1 MRARNVGRLLIL
13 LLGAAACA
21 AGPEPARLEAPR
33 VESDDPAIGQP
44 FSVELPRGERSVR
57 LEGVRGRVTLV
68 CILGDAYERVADAC
82 AQVRKRWRDRVEMV
96 GIWVGSEPGDLSG
109 LPFRAYVDLGGEALR
124 RSFGG
129 EADSQVLVL
138 DVRGRVARRIGLG
151 ELDRLADEVSR
162 LLP

>member
-1 MRARNVGRLLIL
+1 MRTRSVGRLLIL
-13 LLGAAACA
+13 LLSAGACA
-21 AGPEPARLEAPR
+21 VGPEPARLDAPR
-33 VESDDPAIGQP
+33 VESEDPTIGQP
-44 FSVELPRGERSVR
+44 FSVDLPRGERSVR

-68 CILGDAYERVADAC
+68 CIFGDSYERVAEAC
-82 AQVRKRWRDRVEMV
+82 ARVRERWGDRVEMV

-129 EADSQVLVL
+129 GADSQVLVL
-138 DVRGRVARRIGLG
+138 DVRGRVARRVGLG